1 MLIRV
6 KSSRMSPEGP
16 AMLPIS
22 VLCNIIESGF
32 EPLSCECTESLGL
45 LRIEVYDSVSG
56 RVELLINGVSTAE
69 LTSVRAISDF
79 VGELRTEMKAG
90 RRAFAG

>member
-1 MLIRV
+1 
-6 KSSRMSPEGP
+6 
-16 AMLPIS
+16 MLPIS
-22 VLCNIIESGF
+22 VLCNIVESGF

-45 LRIEVYDSVSG
+45 LRIEVYDSVTK
-56 RVELLINGVSTAE
+56 RVELLISGVSTAE

-79 VGELRTEMKAG
+79 VGELRTEMRAG

>member
-1 MLIRV
+1 MV
-6 KSSRMSPEGP
+6 
-16 AMLPIS
+16 PIS
-22 VLCNIIESGF
+22 VLCSIVESGF

-45 LRIEVYDSVSG
+45 LRIEVFDSVTG
-56 RVELLINGVSTAE
+56 RVELLISGVSTAE

-79 VGELRTEMKAG
+79 IGELRTEMKAG

>member
-1 MLIRV
+1 MV
-6 KSSRMSPEGP
+6 PV
-16 AMLPIS
+16 S

-45 LRIEVYDSVSG
+45 LRIEIHDAATG
-56 RVELLINGVSTAE
+56 RVELLLSGVSTAE

-79 VGELRTEMKAG
+79 IGELRTEMKAG

>member
-1 MLIRV
+1 MV
-6 KSSRMSPEGP
+6 
-16 AMLPIS
+16 PIS
-22 VLCNIIESGF
+22 VLCNIVESGF
-32 EPLSCECTESLGL
+32 EPMSCECTESLGL
-45 LRIEVYDSVSG
+45 LRIEVYEPVTG
-56 RVELLINGVSTAE
+56 RVELLISGVSTAE

>member
-1 MLIRV
+1 MV
-6 KSSRMSPEGP
+6 
-16 AMLPIS
+16 PIS
-22 VLCNIIESGF
+22 VLCNIVESGF

-45 LRIEVYDSVSG
+45 LRIEIHDAATG
-56 RVELLINGVSTAE
+56 RVELLLSGVSTAE

-79 VGELRTEMKAG
+79 IGELRTEMKAG

>member
-1 MLIRV
+1 
-6 KSSRMSPEGP
+6 
-16 AMLPIS
+16 MLPIS
-22 VLCNIIESGF
+22 VLCNIVESGF

-45 LRIEVYDSVSG
+45 LRIEVFDSVTG
-56 RVELLINGVSTAE
+56 RVELLISGVSTAE

-79 VGELRTEMKAG
+79 IGELRTEMKAG

>member
-1 MLIRV
+1 MV
-6 KSSRMSPEGP
+6 PV
-16 AMLPIS
+16 S

-45 LRIEVYDSVSG
+45 LRIEVYDVATG
-56 RVELLINGVSTAE
+56 RVELLLSGVSTAE

-79 VGELRTEMKAG
+79 IGELRTEIKAG

>member
-1 MLIRV
+1 
-6 KSSRMSPEGP
+6 
-16 AMLPIS
+16 MLPIS
-22 VLCNIIESGF
+22 VLCNIVESGF
-32 EPLSCECTESLGL
+32 APLSCECTENKGL
-45 LRIEVYDSVSG
+45 LRIEVYEPVSK
-56 RVELLINGVSTAE
+56 RVELLICGVSTAE

>member
-1 MLIRV
+1 MV
-6 KSSRMSPEGP
+6 PV
-16 AMLPIS
+16 S

-45 LRIEVYDSVSG
+45 LRIEVHDTATG
-56 RVELLINGVSTAE
+56 RVELLLSGVSTAE

-79 VGELRTEMKAG
+79 IGELRTEMKAG

>member
-1 MLIRV
+1 MV
-6 KSSRMSPEGP
+6 PV
-16 AMLPIS
+16 S

-32 EPLSCECTESLGL
+32 APLSCECTESLGL
-45 LRIEVYDSVSG
+45 LRIEIQDTATK
-56 RVELLINGVSTAE
+56 RVELLLSGVSTAE

-79 VGELRTEMKAG
+79 IGELRTEMKAG